1 MHSAGELVQ
10 VVAAPAQQRHQLL
23 QFRQVQL
30 HHITVQG
37 HLPQIGFSVLRPK
50 LGHFLLDQRQLLRGD
65 PKIHLDLSFALWGAH
80 RSGSRFLWAE
90 AFGIVCFG
98 SCFKCSR
105 TEGRGWR
112 SSLERSSL
120 ARMVA

>member
-23 QFRQVQL
+23 QLRQVQL

-65 PKIHLDLSFALWGAH
+65 PKIHLDLPFALWGTH
-80 RSGSRFLWAE
+80 RSGSRFLWPGALG
-90 AFGIVCFG
+90 AACFG